1 MMLMMKKSN
10 EKDIPRN
17 NERLKIIRKYN
28 RDIKDTLQT
37 INKKGFMS
45 NVKLNFRNAHVAY
58 YGKTIRPR
66 NKNDPGLITV
76 ATATDINTTDIT
88 KQPHCNIADSRGE
101 INKFI
106 HLKNKKMLKIKIIEQ
121 KTFDKKS
128 NNKMSNSFV
137 VKQISNGTKRSREI
151 VNHCASI
158 LMAPRTHVA
167 SSVEALSLSIK
178 QYLLDGYSVEIP
190 ELGIFS
196 TSISYK
202 PVKSSKDAGVEQ
214 IEEIR
219 INFLPCKELKE
230 AIKKAEIDLVGI
242 YAYVGEAAGLPNSDG
257 SAGKSQKVYQLIN
270 KNDNYTIGEGSDNE
284 EDDPSTDEGNTGNE
298 SGGGNDNN
306 SGGGGF
312 SG

>member
-1 MMLMMKKSN
+1 M
-10 EKDIPRN
+10 I
-17 NERLKIIRKYN
+17 
-28 RDIKDTLQT
+28 
-37 INKKGFMS
+37 
-45 NVKLNFRNAHVAY
+45 
-58 YGKTIRPR
+58 
-66 NKNDPGLITV
+66 
-76 ATATDINTTDIT
+76 
-88 KQPHCNIADSRGE
+88 
-101 INKFI
+101 
-106 HLKNKKMLKIKIIEQ
+106 KIKIIEQ

-137 VKQISNGTKRSREI
+137 VKQMSNGIKHSKEVI
-151 VNHCASI
+151 NHCATI

-167 SSVEALSLSIK
+167 SSVEALSQSIK

-196 TSISYK
+196 TSIGYK

-214 IEEIR
+214 VEEIR

-242 YAYVGEAAGLPNSDG
+242 YAYVGEAAGLANSDG

-270 KNDNYTIGEGSDNE
+270 KNDNYTIGAGSDNE

-312 SG
+312 AG

>member
-1 MMLMMKKSN
+1 MKK
-10 EKDIPRN
+10 EMKKVIPRN
-17 NERLKIIRKYN
+17 NERLNIIRKYN

-45 NVKLNFRNAHVAY
+45 NVKVNFRNAHVAY

-76 ATATDINTTDIT
+76 AEAIGINTNRYYE
-88 KQPHCNIADSRGE
+88 PPRSNIADSRGE

-106 HLKNKKMLKIKIIEQ
+106 HLKFLFMIRIKVIEQ
-121 KTFDKKS
+121 KSFDKDD
-128 NNKMSNSFV
+128 NNKMSNAFV
-137 VKQISNGTKRSREI
+137 VKQVHNGIKHSKEVI
-151 VNHCASI
+151 NHCASI
-158 LMAPRTHVA
+158 LMTPRTHVA

-242 YAYVGEAAGLPNSDG
+242 YAYVGEVQGLPNSDG

-270 KNDNYTIGEGSDNE
+270 KNDNYIIGEGSDNE

-312 SG
+312 AG

>member
-1 MMLMMKKSN
+1 MMLMMKKRNEKSN
-10 EKDIPRN
+10 GKDIPRN
-17 NERLKIIRKYN
+17 NERLNIIRKYN

-37 INKKGFMS
+37 INKKGFMKD
-45 NVKLNFRNAHVAY
+45 VKLNFRNAHVAY

-76 ATATDINTTDIT
+76 AEATGINTNRYYE
-88 KQPHCNIADSRGE
+88 PPRSNIADSRGKKYF
-101 INKFI
+101 IN
-106 HLKNKKMLKIKIIEQ
+106 LKKTYVMIKIKIIEQ

-137 VKQISNGTKRSREI
+137 VKQMSNGIKHSKEI
-151 VNHCASI
+151 VNHCART
-158 LMAPRTHVA
+158 LMVPKTYVA
-167 SSVEALSLSIK
+167 SSVEAISQSIK
-178 QYLLDGYSVEIP
+178 HYLLDGYNVEIP

-196 TSISYK
+196 TSIGYK

-257 SAGKSQKVYQLIN
+257 SAGEVQKVYQLIN

-298 SGGGNDNN
+298 SGD
-306 SGGGGF
+306 GGF
-312 SG
+312 AG

>member
-1 MMLMMKKSN
+1 MMLMMKKRN

-17 NERLKIIRKYN
+17 NERLNIIRKYN

-37 INKKGFMS
+37 INKKGFMKD
-45 NVKLNFRNAHVAY
+45 VKVNFRNAHVAY

-66 NKNDPGLITV
+66 NKNDPGWEVITNV

-106 HLKNKKMLKIKIIEQ
+106 HLKLNIMLKIKVIEQ
-121 KTFDKKS
+121 KTFDKKD
-128 NNKMSNSFV
+128 NNKMSNAFV
-137 VKQISNGTKRSREI
+137 VKQVHNGIKYSKEVI
-151 VNHCASI
+151 NHCATI

-167 SSVEALSLSIK
+167 SSVEALSQSIK

-196 TSISYK
+196 TSIGYK
-202 PVKSSKDAGVEQ
+202 PVKSSKEAGVEQ
-214 IEEIR
+214 VEEIR

-230 AIKKAEIDLVGI
+230 AVQKADLDLVGI
-242 YAYVGEAAGLPNSDG
+242 YAYVGEAAGLPNS
-257 SAGKSQKVYQLIN
+257 GKSQKVYQLIN

-298 SGGGNDNN
+298 SGGGNDNE

-312 SG
+312 AG